1 MRFVDLSTTITQSPP
16 ETPEF
21 LRTEID
27 YTDHAGGAATIEQLF
42 GIGPDLLRD
51 GEGWA
56 VEEFRRFG
64 THNSTHVD
72 APWHYNSSIQGEPAL
87 TIDELPLEWFFAPG
101 VVLDFSARADGE
113 AVTAR
118 DAEAELAAHRPRPPA
133 AGHRARAHRPRRLLH
148 GARLHDPR
156 AGRDRRGHALAV

>member
-1 MRFVDLSTTITQSPP
+1 MRFVDLSTKITQSPP

-42 GIGPDLLRD
+42 GIGTDLLRD

-72 APWHYNSSIQGEPAL
+72 APWHYNSTIQGKPAQ
-87 TIDELPLEWFFAPG
+87 TIDELPLEWFLAPG
-101 VVLDFSARADGE
+101 VVIDATDRADGE
-113 AVTAR
+113 ALTAVDLEER
-118 DAEAELAAHRPRPPA
+118 APRPLEELDIVLV
-133 AGHRARAHRPRRLLH
+133 HS
-148 GARLHDPR
+148 
-156 AGRDRRGHALAV
+156 GRDEFYGQPDYIARGPA